1 MTTETE
7 VQKRIAA
14 ILDDAARGRGSD
26 YVIAACRS
34 AIDKLW
40 QEGHITA
47 EHREAL
53 LAHVGNLL
61 VKWTPD
67 LVKNYLANTERE
79 LSMGALSQ
87 VELQELGMV
96 LLQLVGEQLV
106 TVEEALALQARTLAA
121 PLAVPPAGPA
131 PIIGRIGPRTT
142 A

>member
-26 YVIAACRS
+26 YAIATCRA

-40 QEGHITA
+40 QDGHITA

-53 LAHVGNLL
+53 LLHVGNLL
-61 VKWTPD
+61 VKWTPE

-79 LSMGALSQ
+79 LAMGALSQ
-87 VELQELGMV
+87 VELQELGTV

-106 TVEEALALQARTLAA
+106 TVEEALALQTRALVA
-121 PLAVPPAGPA
+121 PLAVPPAEPA
-131 PIIGRIGPRTT
+131 PIIGRIGPRSTT
-142 A
+142 